1 MTPQQAKDLL
11 DLTHRQTQAI
21 EALTASVDRVYNL
34 LTRAIIYSAI
44 AAGLWLLISWV
55 VASVG

>member
-21 EALTASVDRVYNL
+21 EALQASVDRVYNL

-44 AAGLWLLISWV
+44 GAGLWLLISWV